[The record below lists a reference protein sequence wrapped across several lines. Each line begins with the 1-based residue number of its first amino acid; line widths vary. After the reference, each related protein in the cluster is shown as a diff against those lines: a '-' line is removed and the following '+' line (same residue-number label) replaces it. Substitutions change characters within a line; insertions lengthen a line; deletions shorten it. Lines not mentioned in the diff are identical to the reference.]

1 MIGLRID
8 SVPVMVHPTQ
18 QRPLSPSRRPPPCL
32 TFARNGKVTSIKVR
46 PWAAA
51 VGLSALALCLTAYIG
66 ATAYLIYRD
75 DLLGAT
81 LARQVNMQYA
91 YEDRIAALRSEIDR
105 VTSRYVVAAQG
116 VEEQVATLLRR
127 QAEIEGRQD
136 ALDDL
141 AEKARGIGIEVAS
154 TEEARAP
161 RPRPAVA
168 LHSKSRLLDPA
179 LGYAPGATPTND
191 AIRATLMRTSDA
203 QGPVELRG
211 DLQPLLLSVGSSLEN
226 AARQQAVALDTLRNQ
241 TEGEA
246 AKLSAALAPIGVNI
260 ATVEPEGPQG
270 GPFIPAGALH
280 FVERTAILNRTLDDI
295 AALHRA
301 AAGMPLRAPVG
312 GTAISSR
319 FGYRTDPFLRSAALH
334 SGLDF
339 VAATGTSVRATA
351 PGTVVSAGP
360 SGGYGN
366 MVEIRHAGGVST
378 RYAHL
383 SAVLVEQ
390 GAEIKAGEV
399 IGRVGSTGRS
409 TGPHLHYETRRDG
422 QAIDPTPYLE
432 AGQAL

>member
-1 MIGLRID
+1 
-8 SVPVMVHPTQ
+8 
-18 QRPLSPSRRPPPCL
+18 
-32 TFARNGKVTSIKVR
+32 
-46 PWAAA
+46 
-51 VGLSALALCLTAYIG
+51 
-66 ATAYLIYRD
+66 
-75 DLLGAT
+75 
-81 LARQVNMQYA
+81 
-91 YEDRIAALRSEIDR
+91 
-105 VTSRYVVAAQG
+105 
-116 VEEQVATLLRR
+116 
-127 QAEIEGRQD
+127 
-136 ALDDL
+136 
-141 AEKARGIGIEVAS
+141 
-154 TEEARAP
+154 
-161 RPRPAVA
+161 
-168 LHSKSRLLDPA
+168 
-179 LGYAPGATPTND
+179 
-191 AIRATLMRTSDA
+191 
-203 QGPVELRG
+203 
-211 DLQPLLLSVGSSLEN
+211 
-226 AARQQAVALDTLRNQ
+226 
-241 TEGEA
+241 
-246 AKLSAALAPIGVNI
+246 
-260 ATVEPEGPQG
+260 
-270 GPFIPAGALH
+270 
-280 FVERTAILNRTLDDI
+280 
-295 AALHRA
+295 
-301 AAGMPLRAPVG
+301 MPLRAPVG